1 MKTKEE
7 IKNLLEEFFEEKA
20 QLYKLEMAFL
30 YGSWARGFPKEDS
43 DIDIALVFIE
53 KPFSEDELFRYINDI
68 SLSLSIEIGLEVNA
82 ILIRPDFRRPI
93 LYYNAIV
100 LGIPVFI
107 RDYDRY
113 VSLKNEAIFQMEDF
127 SLFGIGWQLK
137 IARKNL
143 EELRKHA

>member
-7 IKNLLEEFFEEKA
+7 IIRLLENFSKEKA
-20 QLYKLEMAFL
+20 QLYGLEMAFL
-30 YGSWARGFPKEDS
+30 FGSWAKGFPKEDS
-43 DIDIALVFIE
+43 DIDIALVFTE
-53 KPFSEDELFRYINDI
+53 EPFPEDELFRYINDI
-68 SLSLSIEIGLEVNA
+68 SLSLSKELGLEMN
-82 ILIRPDFRRPI
+82 IIPIRPDFREPM

-113 VSLKNEAIFQMEDF
+113 ISLKNEAIFQMEDF
-127 SLFGIGWQLK
+127 SLFGIEWQLK

-143 EELRKHA
+143 EGLKHA